1 MPRLRVLS
9 KRAAKSPTHVQVAE
23 EEEEWVEDD
32 SPEPLIGTAS
42 QDVGNSEV
50 GVLLVQICS
59 LLTQTLILLSE
70 ADEEEFRIV
79 RNRLVAFFNL
89 SEQLKAVLPRPRRQ
103 VGFRLQTPK
112 RRVSAKQ
119 QASRRRSKAH

>member
-9 KRAAKSPTHVQVAE
+9 KRAAKPSTHVQIA
-23 EEEEWVEDD
+23 EEEEWVQDD
-32 SPEPLIGTAS
+32 SPEPLLGTAPH
-42 QDVGNSEV
+42 DVGNGEV
-50 GVLLVQICS
+50 GALLVQICS

-70 ADEEEFRIV
+70 ADEEEFRVV

-103 VGFRLQTPK
+103 VGFRLQSPK

-119 QASRRRSKAH
+119 KTSRRRSKAH